1 MDGSDDDELDV
12 SRVDMLQDKLK
23 LFLLATFFKYDMTS
37 YDATL
42 SSPLVG
48 SSRKRILGEVM
59 S

>member
-1 MDGSDDDELDV
+1 MDAMMMSYMSAGIEVERD
-12 SRVDMLQDKLK
+12 RPT
-23 LFLLATFFKYDMTS
+23 LFLLATFFRYDMTS

>member
-1 MDGSDDDELDV
+1 MDGSDDDELYV
-12 SRVDMLQDKLK
+12 STQRREEVLT

-42 SSPLVG
+42 SKPLVG